1 MATRD
6 DSNSANVHL
15 EVLGQ
20 QRKVTVDIPQGEQ
33 RVSALLP
40 AARQFSEQIVA
51 AAVESAASEGRCVSC
66 HAGCG
71 ACCRQLVVISLADA
85 EAISQLVAAM
95 PAERQAVI
103 RHRFAAAINRLE
115 NAGLLDANE
124 PKGDRH
130 LIQRLPS
137 NGEDRPLP
145 LAQRYFQL
153 QIACPFLEGESC
165 GIYHDRPLVCREY
178 LVTSPAE
185 DCSHLFELP
194 IARIAMPVRMGDV
207 MIQLTHQIAG
217 APLEGIPIVLA
228 LEWAEN
234 HRNTLDRTH
243 DGLAMLQQLVAA
255 TQTEHNRSQCSDG

>member
-20 QRKVTVDIPQGEQ
+20 QRKVTVDIPQCEQ

-71 ACCRQLVVISLADA
+71 ACCRQLVVISLTDA
-85 EAISQLVAAM
+85 EAISQLVAAL

-137 NGEDRPLP
+137 NGEIARFRWHNAIFSCKSPAHSSKRKAAAFITTDRSSAGNTWSLHPP
-145 LAQRYFQL
+145 RTVPICSSFQL
-153 QIACPFLEGESC
+153 PASRCPSAWG
-165 GIYHDRPLVCREY
+165 
-178 LVTSPAE
+178 T
-185 DCSHLFELP
+185 
-194 IARIAMPVRMGDV
+194 
-207 MIQLTHQIAG
+207 
-217 APLEGIPIVLA
+217 
-228 LEWAEN
+228 
-234 HRNTLDRTH
+234 
-243 DGLAMLQQLVAA
+243 
-255 TQTEHNRSQCSDG
+255 